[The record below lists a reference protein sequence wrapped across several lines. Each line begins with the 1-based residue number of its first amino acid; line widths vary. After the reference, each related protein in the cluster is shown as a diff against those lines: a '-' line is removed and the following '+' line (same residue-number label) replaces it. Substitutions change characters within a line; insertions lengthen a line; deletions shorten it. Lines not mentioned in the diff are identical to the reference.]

1 MSCLEKKT
9 ENKKYSKFRRP
20 KKKGTQ
26 NFVSTKKK
34 NETKQK
40 QKTKQ
45 KIWRLVHLM
54 N

>member
-9 ENKKYSKFRRP
+9 ENKKNSKFRGP

-34 NETKQK
+34 YGG
-40 QKTKQ
+40 
-45 KIWRLVHLM
+45 
-54 N
+54 

>member
-9 ENKKYSKFRRP
+9 EDKKYSKFRRP

-34 NETKQK
+34 TKQNKNKK
-40 QKTKQ
+40 QNKKYGG
-45 KIWRLVHLM
+45 
-54 N
+54 

>member
-9 ENKKYSKFRRP
+9 ENKKYSKIRRP

-34 NETKQK
+34 
-40 QKTKQ
+40 KTKQ
-45 KIWRLVHLM
+45 NK
-54 N
+54 NKKQNKKYGG